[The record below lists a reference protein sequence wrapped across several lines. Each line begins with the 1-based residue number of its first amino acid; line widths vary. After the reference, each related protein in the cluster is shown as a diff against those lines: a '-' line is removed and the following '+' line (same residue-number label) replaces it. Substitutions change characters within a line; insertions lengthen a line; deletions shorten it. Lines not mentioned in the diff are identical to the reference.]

1 MLSFLC
7 VNEITHLRGVII
19 MPMSEIEEL
28 TSHIV
33 EQLLPLQ
40 IYLFGS
46 YASNTFTNE
55 SDFDFYIIVPD
66 TVSDIPAETTKAY
79 KSIRRVKQRPVDI
92 VVGTVSR
99 FEARKEIP
107 SIENEVY
114 RKGVLLYDAASQR
127 VV

>member
-1 MLSFLC
+1 MNWDDRELI
-7 VNEITHLRGVII
+7 VMPMNEIK
-19 MPMSEIEEL
+19 EL
-28 TSHIV
+28 TNHFV
-33 EQLLPLQ
+33 EQLLPIR

-46 YASNTFTNE
+46 YANDTYTDE
-55 SDFDFYIIVPD
+55 SDFDFYIIVQD
-66 TVSDIPAETTKAY
+66 TISDIPAETTKAY

-92 VVGTVSR
+92 VVGTISR

-114 RKGVLLYDAASQR
+114 RKGVLLYDAGNQR